1 MKMSKRL
8 VAGLGVLML
17 GASSLLQAAPQYDGR
32 GPDHDRGGY
41 DHPDPGRGPDR
52 GPDRGPGEPN
62 WRRPPQDFGPVRQ
75 IIHDHR
81 EHFTRGAPP
90 PPGIHIVRGQPLPH
104 GYYGER
110 LDPRAVARLPAY
122 HGYEWR
128 RVGGDVALIA
138 IGTGIVYEVLNNVLY

>member
-1 MKMSKRL
+1 MKMPKRL
-8 VAGLGVLML
+8 VAGLGMLML
-17 GASSLLQAAPQYDGR
+17 GASSLLQAAPQDDGR
-32 GPDHDRGGY
+32 GPDHDRGG
-41 DHPDPGRGPDR
+41 HGQQEQGR
-52 GPDRGPGEPN
+52 GPDRGPGEQN

-75 IIHDHR
+75 IIHDDR

-90 PPGIHIVRGQPLPH
+90 PPGIRVVRGQPLPH

-128 RVGGDVALIA
+128 RVGGDVALIEV
-138 IGTGIVYEVLNNVLY
+138 GTGIVYEVLNSVLY

>member
-8 VAGLGVLML
+8 IAGLGVFML
-17 GASSLLQAAPQYDGR
+17 GASSLLQAAPQFDGR
-32 GPDHDRGGY
+32 GPDQDRGGY
-41 DHPDPGRGPDR
+41 GQQDHGR

-75 IIHDHR
+75 IIHDDR

-90 PPGIHIVRGQPLPH
+90 PPGIRIVRGQPLPP

-128 RVGGDVALIA
+128 RVGGDVALVA
-138 IGTGIVYEVLNNVLY
+138 IGTGIVYEVLNDVLY

>member
-1 MKMSKRL
+1 MKMPKRL

-17 GASSLLQAAPQYDGR
+17 GASSLLQAAPQDDGR

-41 DHPDPGRGPDR
+41 GQQQGR
-52 GPDRGPGEPN
+52 GPDRGPGEQN

-75 IIHDHR
+75 IIHDDR

-90 PPGIHIVRGQPLPH
+90 PPGIRVMRGQPLPH

-110 LDPRAVARLPAY
+110 LDPRAVARLPVY

-128 RVGGDVALIA
+128 RVGGDVALIEV
-138 IGTGIVYEVLNNVLY
+138 GTGIVYEVLNSVLY